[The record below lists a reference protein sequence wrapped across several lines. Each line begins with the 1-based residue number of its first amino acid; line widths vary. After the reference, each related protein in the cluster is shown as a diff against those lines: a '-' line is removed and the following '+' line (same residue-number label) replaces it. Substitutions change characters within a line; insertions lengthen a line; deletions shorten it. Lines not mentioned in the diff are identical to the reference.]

1 MRPPDPHF
9 KSSDRPSP
17 LSWQTP
23 CCPHSCALCTHL
35 SAFFLFAAPKTS
47 PWQINWC
54 LVLSAQVTVNEA
66 DGAVPYN
73 ALCLPSL
80 SEPMPS
86 SFLTGAAAWLIF
98 HLLFQYSRYQTVTTG
113 HCSPGLKD
121 NYTSELKEVREWR
134 ETHQEPKSSCKA
146 WGTINNF
153 FA

>member
-98 HLLFQYSRYQTVTTG
+98 HLFFSILTISDSYYRTLLTWSQRQLYIRVERSTWMKRNASRTQ
-113 HCSPGLKD
+113 
-121 NYTSELKEVREWR
+121 
-134 ETHQEPKSSCKA
+134 SSCKA